1 MIFKALLFFRFFLC
15 YVAWNWKIIQRFSV
29 FSLAQ
34 PVAENK
40 SSECQTIAVPIAD
53 AVKPDNEERTF
64 IMVKPD
70 GVQRGIVGSIVRRFE
85 EKGYRLVAMRTLHAT
100 AERLQQHYS
109 DLTSKPFYPGLL
121 QYMLSG
127 PVVAMVWQGLNVVKV
142 TCNHNYTAERD
153 AI

>member
-1 MIFKALLFFRFFLC
+1 
-15 YVAWNWKIIQRFSV
+15 
-29 FSLAQ
+29 
-34 PVAENK
+34 
-40 SSECQTIAVPIAD
+40 
-53 AVKPDNEERTF
+53 
-64 IMVKPD
+64 MVKPD

-85 EKGYRLVAMRTLHAT
+85 ERGYRLVAMKTVHAT
-100 AERLQQHYS
+100 VERLQQHYA

-142 TCNHNYTAERD
+142 TCNFNLLAERD